1 MAAKSAKRLLVIG
14 LCACAC
20 LAPRPARA
28 YRPFDGTDAHVAE
41 PHLFELELGP
51 VSYAR
56 MGNDR
61 SLIAPQVT
69 LNYGTGSGFEFSLEG
84 QGVMLMHPEPES
96 DAPRLQDA
104 GIGLKKVLRQGVLQ
118 EQKGPSIAAGAAVDV
133 PSRGQ
138 SHAAFGAG
146 LTVSQSL
153 SSLGTMLHLNAE
165 LSRTQEQR
173 SERFVGVILE
183 APEEWPVRPVGELS
197 WERVGDEVAV
207 RGLLVGLIWQTRQ
220 GLAVDAAVKTLDAGG
235 EHGLELRSGLTWH
248 MQVHTG
254 D

>member
-1 MAAKSAKRLLVIG
+1 MTAMTVERLIITAF
-14 LCACAC
+14 CAWTC
-20 LAPRPARA
+20 LAARPAHA
-28 YRPFDGTDAHVAE
+28 FRPFDGTDARVAE

-84 QGVMLMHPEPES
+84 QGVMLMHPAPES
-96 DAPRLQDA
+96 DAPRLEDA
-104 GIGLKKVLRQGVLQ
+104 GIGLKKVLRPGVLQ
-118 EQKGPSIAAGAAVDV
+118 KQKGPSIAAAASVDL

-146 LTVSQSL
+146 LTVSQPL
-153 SSLGTMLHLNAE
+153 PSLGTMLHLSAE
-165 LSRTQEQR
+165 LSRTQEQQ

-183 APEEWPVRPVGELS
+183 APEDWPVRPVGELS
-197 WERVGDEVAV
+197 WAHVGDEVGV
-207 RGLLVGLIWQTRQ
+207 RGLLLGLIWQTRQ
-220 GLAVDAAVKTLDAGG
+220 GLAVDAAIKTLDAGG
-235 EHGLELRSGLTWH
+235 EDGLELRSGLTWH